1 MRDTGRALRAEQW
14 ARFCGRYVCA
24 DVIEKYARNQLLSKT
39 ASYGHW
45 GEEPELGKRLKTF
58 IYIAPLSRQD

>member
-45 GEEPELGKRLKTF
+45 GEEPELGK
-58 IYIAPLSRQD
+58 